1 VQLLIKHI
9 YIVHQ
14 LLLRMYALNINELRT
29 FKAICDGTGS
39 TAGLAKALNVSPIS
53 VYRAIQ
59 SLSSMKLIEARRTGK
74 RLLHSP
80 SAHGHSKALAAYLRG
95 NGRPI
100 EPLIGSR
107 LLVLLSVSSIPKSL
121 DRVAEEVMLTSESV
135 RRIVWTLKGFGAI
148 RQDKSTISIPQQD
161 TALVRFLQDFS
172 RGASMATLDS
182 IAPAGTILWNE
193 GLEFIFTSR
202 APVSSRGVSET
213 GITAMSKRGLQFIS
227 DTRYYHCAYWR
238 PRLKKEDIAMHQ
250 ILIDPNS
257 TRNISYGLLFLM
269 RGGYNPAYLAKAGYA
284 IGAGV
289 LAIHITEYLKGEVVD
304 NPHFPNES
312 DMEQLRAQ
320 YGVK

>member
-1 VQLLIKHI
+1 
-9 YIVHQ
+9 
-14 LLLRMYALNINELRT
+14 MYALNTNELRT
-29 FKAICDGTGS
+29 FKAICDGANS
-39 TAGLAKALNVSPIS
+39 TIELVEALSVSAIS
-53 VYRAIQ
+53 IYRAVQ
-59 SLSSMKLIEARRTGK
+59 SLSSKKLIETRRTGK
-74 RLLHSP
+74 RLLLSP
-80 SAHGHSKALAAYLRG
+80 SPHGHSKAMVAYLGG

-135 RRIVWTLKGFGAI
+135 RRIVWALKGFGAVS
-148 RQDKSTISIPQQD
+148 QDKSTVSIPQQE

-172 RGASMATLDS
+172 KGANMAMLES

-202 APVSSRGVSET
+202 TPLSYRGVSET

-227 DTRYYHCAYWR
+227 DARYYHCAYWR
-238 PRLKKEDIAMHQ
+238 PRLRKEDIAMHQ

-269 RGGYNPAYLAKAGYA
+269 KEGYNPAYLAKLGNT

-289 LAIHITEYLKGEVVD
+289 LARQIAVYLRGEVVE

-312 DMEQLRAQ
+312 DMEQLRVQ